1 MQFHKMVVI
10 AKKIHD
16 KIKFTFHLYHSKILR
31 DVIAER
37 ETIIYAL
44 LQLFGMCTA
53 IANPI
58 LYGYLNE
65 NFRKHYSTLYR

>member
-1 MQFHKMVVI
+1 MQLHEMVV
-10 AKKIHD
+10 KKIHD
-16 KIKFTFHLYHSKILR
+16 KIKFTFYLYHSKILR

>member
-1 MQFHKMVVI
+1 MHLHRTVSWS
-10 AKKIHD
+10 KKVLYQ
-16 KIKFTFHLYHSKILR
+16 IKFTFYLYPSKILR